1 MTASPRSNGPRLHP
15 LGMFRPLFVSALLS
29 LALLAGCDS
38 AESLR
43 IEDTRSRL
51 VGTWLREPDA
61 DSVPSRR
68 LLVLGAEGKFTER
81 IVVSPQGSPAGRR
94 ELAGEWSY
102 DGTNLKRRYLQE
114 NGRQFAGGS
123 MRFATFPLLSVGRAE
138 LVVDD
143 KIEGR
148 PVTYRRVPEGTLP

>member
-1 MTASPRSNGPRLHP
+1 MVLP
-15 LGMFRPLFVSALLS
+15 LLLPS
-29 LALLAGCDS
+29 FLSIVLLTGCDN
-38 AESLR
+38 AESQR

-68 LLVLGAEGKFTER
+68 LLVLGPEGKFTER
-81 IVVSPQGSPAGRR
+81 IVATSQGGPGERR

-102 DGTNLKRRYLQE
+102 DGTHLKRRYLRE

-123 MRFATFPLLSVGRAE
+123 MRFATFPLVSVGRAE
-138 LVVDD
+138 MVVDD

-148 PVTYRRVPEGTLP
+148 AVTYRRVPDGTQP

>member
-1 MTASPRSNGPRLHP
+1 MTTS
-15 LGMFRPLFVSALLS
+15 MFRPLLLS
-29 LALLAGCDS
+29 SFLSIALLAGCDS
-38 AESLR
+38 AESQR

-68 LLVLGAEGKFTER
+68 LLVLGADMKFTER
-81 IVVSPQGSPAGRR
+81 IVVSSRGSAAERR

-102 DGTNLKRRYLQE
+102 DGTHLKRRFLQE

-123 MRFATFPLLSVGRAE
+123 MRFATFPLVSVGRAE
-138 LVVDD
+138 MVVDD

-148 PVTYRRVPEGTLP
+148 PVTYRRVADGTQP

>member
-1 MTASPRSNGPRLHP
+1 
-15 LGMFRPLFVSALLS
+15 MFRPLLLS
-29 LALLAGCDS
+29 SFLSIALLAGCDN
-38 AESLR
+38 AESQR

-68 LLVLGAEGKFTER
+68 LLVLGADMKFTER
-81 IVVSPQGSPAGRR
+81 IVATSQGGPGERR

-102 DGTNLKRRYLQE
+102 DGTHLKRRYLQE

-123 MRFATFPLLSVGRAE
+123 MRFATFPLVSVGRTE

-148 PVTYRRVPEGTLP
+148 SVTYRRVPDGTQP